1 LEIFIKK
8 KYLNERQIQLDQRLL
23 KNFYLNEGYYN
34 VKISQTSAN
43 IIQDNNFNL
52 TYNINAGKK
61 FFFNN
66 LSLNIPTDYDPNNF
80 KFIQLLLDD
89 MKDKPYS
96 LNRINNLLNEI
107 DNIAITKQYEFINA
121 SFNENIIDEN
131 KINIEFVI
139 NESQKLYVDRI
150 NIQGNNITNE
160 TAIRNLL
167 IVDEGDPL
175 NEILNNKS
183 KNNIKASGL
192 FSKVDYKIVDTNN
205 EYKKDIEINV
215 N

>member
-1 LEIFIKK
+1 M
-8 KYLNERQIQLDQRLL
+8 L

-34 VKISQTSAN
+34 VKIFKQVL
-43 IIQDNNFNL
+43 IIQENNFSL

-61 FFFNN
+61 FYFNN

-80 KFIQLLLDD
+80 KFIKQLLDD
-89 MKDKPYS
+89 LENKAYS
-96 LNRINNLLNEI
+96 INRINELLNEI
-107 DNIAITKQYEFINA
+107 DKIAITKQYEFINA
-121 SFNENIIDEN
+121 SFKESIVDEN
-131 KINIEFVI
+131 KIDIDFVI

-150 NIQGNNITNE
+150 NIIGNDITNE

-183 KNNIKASGL
+183 INNIKGSR
-192 FSKVDYKIVDTNN
+192 FIFKS
-205 EYKKDIEINV
+205 
-215 N
+215 